1 MSGDTHQEHLRE
13 RARQQLT
20 PARVG
25 TDVGL
30 SALLGFILY
39 RTVKKSPVVKI
50 AKATTEL
57 VHKPQALSIVKNV
70 GKIGGT
76 LRSLRS
82 AAVAFVDFGWEV
94 SHATVVGNSFAAE
107 HSEPEVAQ
115 AGRGGRDAG
124 YVAGAAIDPVPAD
137 GRTEAR

>member
-70 GKIGGT
+70 GKIGASLLSIRNLKLLKLGAVGGT
-76 LRSLRS
+76 LGTWLVRRSTPYL
-82 AAVAFVDFGWEV
+82 
-94 SHATVVGNSFAAE
+94 
-107 HSEPEVAQ
+107 Q
-115 AGRGGRDAG
+115 MAGLKRDERP
-124 YVAGAAIDPVPAD
+124 VTVPALKSSPTD
-137 GRTEAR
+137 GTA